1 MSVPYMKFSV
11 KYRSVDSDIYVIMY
25 ICVCV
30 YICIYMRNID
40 TTLLTEI
47 IRIQAFMRIKGELLQ
62 KINVWSNLLWI
73 RAWMVVC
80 IAFN

>member
-1 MSVPYMKFSV
+1 MKFSV

-47 IRIQAFMRIKGELLQ
+47 IRIQAFMRIKVNCDRKSMCAVIYYG
-62 KINVWSNLLWI
+62 
-73 RAWMVVC
+73 
-80 IAFN
+80 